1 MSDRSDLGMSNV
13 TSVGMPGAG
22 TIRDMRQ
29 MGGPSLDDV
38 NVNSLHQSKHPIK
51 NQA

>member
-1 MSDRSDLGMSNV
+1 MSNA

-29 MGGPSLDDV
+29 EIGGGPANLNQV
-38 NVNSLHQSKHPIK
+38 EVGLTSKHPIK
-51 NQA
+51 QMA

>member
-1 MSDRSDLGMSNV
+1 MSNA
-13 TSVGMPGAG
+13 TSVGMPGVG

-29 MGGPSLDDV
+29 MGEPNLDDV
-38 NVNSLHQSKHPIK
+38 NVNSLRQSKHPIK